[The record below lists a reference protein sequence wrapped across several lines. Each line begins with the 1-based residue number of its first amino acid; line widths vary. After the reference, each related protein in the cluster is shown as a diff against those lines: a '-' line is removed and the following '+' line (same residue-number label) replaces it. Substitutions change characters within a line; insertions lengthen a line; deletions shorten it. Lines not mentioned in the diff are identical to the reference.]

1 MVPSDSLSKQTPVT
15 ATDTNFDNE
24 DLDLFYDAINP
35 DDEEKEQEE
44 FYDALEYF
52 EVEKQTSCSEK
63 RSFDS
68 ISKDDKA
75 VANDSLSNGQQCKR
89 LEKKLKATPKSAK
102 SSCFFSFAA
111 MSEHINSGSKKT
123 SIAQDDSS
131 KNENK
136 ENNNLVPSPV
146 SMAPVSMAP
155 ISIASVPIAS
165 VPIARVPI
173 EPVHIVSVL
182 SEKRKLEHADHEEA
196 TSNKSLKSS
205 QLQTTSGVSKNEKTL
220 KKIKAAPKSSSSL
233 IDDLRAAINKNA
245 PTTRPRTLRR
255 VAEFHSQVRLVLPP
269 ITEKHGK
276 YIYIYILKKKYQHD
290 LLYIAFCG
298 FQNEATICQ
307 ADAQLFVLD
316 KRQRWRK
323 RATGNVVLDKDNEQ
337 ARLAML
343 DDTTFRPILDLKLFF
358 GMKAYV
364 SDNCCIHIDSFDTVH
379 DIYGRPVV
387 KLVRYAL
394 KVDDAHTANNI
405 CNNIN
410 SQTPSLPATIPK
422 EVLHD
427 AINKDVCSVIS
438 ALISEKNP
446 WKL

>member
-1 MVPSDSLSKQTPVT
+1 MVPSESLSEQTPVT

-24 DLDLFYDAINP
+24 DLYLFYDAINP

-52 EVEKQTSCSEK
+52 EVEEPRKKQTSCSEK
-63 RSFDS
+63 RSLDS

-75 VANDSLSNGQQCKR
+75 VANDSLSNCQQSKR
-89 LEKKLKATPKSAK
+89 LAKKLKATPKSAK
-102 SSCFFSFAA
+102 SSFLSFAA
-111 MSEHINSGSKKT
+111 MAEHINSGSKKI
-123 SIAQDDSS
+123 SIAQDDFS

-136 ENNNLVPSPV
+136 ESNNPVPSPV
-146 SMAPVSMAP
+146 SMAPT
-155 ISIASVPIAS
+155 SIASVPIAS
-165 VPIARVPI
+165 VPIKPVPI
-173 EPVHIVSVL
+173 KPVHIVSVL

-196 TSNKSLKSS
+196 TRSKSFKSS
-205 QLQTTSGVSKNEKTL
+205 QLQTTSSGVSKNEKTL
-220 KKIKAAPKSSSSL
+220 KKIKAVPKSSSSL

-245 PTTRPRTLRR
+245 PTTPPRTLRH
-255 VAEFHSQVRLVLPP
+255 VAEFRSQMRSNMPS

-276 YIYIYILKKKYQHD
+276 YIYIYTLKKKYQHD

-323 RATGNVVLDKDNEQ
+323 RAAGNVVLDKDNEQ
-337 ARLAML
+337 ARLVML
-343 DDTTFRPILDLKLFF
+343 DDTAFRPILDLKLFF
-358 GMKAYV
+358 GMQAYV
-364 SDNCCIHIDSFDTVH
+364 SDNCCINIDAFDSVS

-387 KLVRYAL
+387 KLVRYTL
-394 KVDDAHTANNI
+394 RVNNSHIANSI

-410 SQTPSLPATIPK
+410 SQAPSSPAIISK
-422 EVLHD
+422 KVLHD
-427 AINKDVCSVIS
+427 TINKDVCSIIS
-438 ALISEKNP
+438 ALMPEKNP